1 MGQGGRCHEKAEI
14 HLDRPED
21 LRREAMLPRDKDPR
35 FGCPELYR
43 RGRLDGH
50 GARKLPG
57 SYPEPHSRS
66 DKDFSNILKFPP
78 NRTPGI
84 IVVRED
90 GLKEATM
97 RRRLFLFLESTD
109 LRTLRGVLTVFSARS
124 IRKRE
129 S

>member
-1 MGQGGRCHEKAEI
+1 MKIFVDVNIPRRAAHKVLLRYPGSIYALEHTRFRTMADAEI
-14 HLDRPED
+14 Y
-21 LRREAMLPRDKDPR
+21 R
-35 FGCPELYR
+35 FVVEKRYVL
-43 RGRLDGH
+43 LTH
-50 GARKLPG
+50 
-57 SYPEPHSRS
+57 

-109 LRTLRGVLTVFSARS
+109 LRSLRGVLTVFSARS

>member
-1 MGQGGRCHEKAEI
+1 LKIFVDDNIPRRTALKILQRHPGSMYALEHPRFRTMADAEI
-14 HLDRPED
+14 F
-21 LRREAMLPRDKDPR
+21 R
-35 FGCPELYR
+35 FVVEKRYVL
-43 RGRLDGH
+43 LTH
-50 GARKLPG
+50 
-57 SYPEPHSRS
+57 

-78 NRTPGI
+78 GGTPGI

-97 RRRLFLFLESTD
+97 RRRLFLFLESTN
-109 LRTLRGVLTVFSARS
+109 LRALQGMLTVFSARS